1 MSEGGISS
9 GIRRDFKKSSM
20 SKKKRDQEADIQ
32 SVCLSLNMEVVK
44 MLR

>member
-32 SVCLSLNMEVVK
+32 SASINKKLAK
-44 MLR
+44 FF